1 MNCFKGKIIQTPA
14 MKYGLTKE
22 IRTAK
27 EYVDRGPNKK
37 LHKSGL
43 RVNSSFCWLGASPNG
58 VVYDLS
64 WRQNSFGIFEAKC
77 PFSGS
82 DEKLVLR
89 NSKLGNITYSP

>member
-1 MNCFKGKIIQTPA
+1 

-43 RVNSSFCWLGASPNG
+43 RVNSAFCWLGASPNG

-64 WRQNSFGIFEAKC
+64 WIFEAKC